1 MFMNLSIFR
10 MIKVQG
16 DLLNLES
23 LGRVA
28 STHYRVFY
36 YYIIVLTI
44 ARSAIA
50 ATKSNGK
57 EAST

>member
-1 MFMNLSIFR
+1 